1 MQTIITILTVLN
13 MYINVLNDCTS
24 NFIYNA
30 DIENGKVNT
39 MYVYEREGN
48 YITPKLYHQF
58 SYDEQGRLTEKTTF
72 KWNSWNKNYQASHRL
87 QMTYGTDGYEL
98 THSIWG
104 KKEND
109 WKAMD
114 EKTIYKCENG
124 QLASVEYLHINQ
136 QGKQKVINS
145 LIVSDPFEQLLL
157 AGSANNGSHR

>member
-1 MQTIITILTVLN
+1 MLAAENEGLATLWVGSFDPALLKGILL
-13 MYINVLNDCTS
+13 
-24 NFIYNA
+24 
-30 DIENGKVNT
+30 
-39 MYVYEREGN
+39 
-48 YITPKLYHQF
+48 
-58 SYDEQGRLTEKTTF
+58 
-72 KWNSWNKNYQASHRL
+72 
-87 QMTYGTDGYEL
+87 GTDGYEL

-136 QGKQKVINS
+136 QGRQKVINS

-157 AGSANNGSHR
+157 AGSANNGSNR